1 VARVLRTDRLRLGY
15 FSGSVVSRVA
25 RDGGGY
31 ARQGLEVTE
40 HPVASSVEQIQALL
54 DGDLD
59 LVLTSP
65 DNVATYRFN
74 AGNPLGRRADVRI
87 VRPVDHGLGLSLLAT
102 PEVTGLEALRGGSVA
117 VDVPASG
124 FAFALYAVM
133 ESAGLR
139 PERDYRVVALGSTPR
154 RAAALRAGECAGT
167 LLNAGHDVDAEA
179 VGCRR
184 LARVVDVVGPYLG
197 AVLAARGDWLDR
209 SEAVVGRFL
218 KAWSEATARVLD
230 AAAGPPE
237 RGLPD
242 ATLATLCSPRE
253 GVILDPRVDLSAL
266 RTVVDLRDRFGGF
279 ERGIDVAAVRDG
291 GLGLLDERFTAAT
304 IVQSD

>member
-1 VARVLRTDRLRLGY
+1 
-15 FSGSVVSRVA
+15 
-25 RDGGGY
+25 
-31 ARQGLEVTE
+31 
-40 HPVASSVEQIQALL
+40 VEQIRALL

-87 VRPVDHGLGLSLLAT
+87 VRPVDHGLGLSLLAI
-102 PEVTGLEALRGGSVA
+102 PEVPGLEALRGAAVG

-124 FAFALYAVM
+124 FAFALYAVT

-154 RAAALRAGECAGT
+154 RAAALRAGECAAT

-179 VGCRR
+179 LGCRR

-197 AVLAARGDWLDR
+197 AVLAARGEWLDR
-209 SEAVVGRFL
+209 SEPVVRRFL
-218 KAWSEATARVLD
+218 EAWSEATARVLD

-242 ATLATLCSPRE
+242 ATLATLRSPRE
-253 GVILDPRVDLSAL
+253 GVILDSRVDLTAL
-266 RTVVDLRDRFGGF
+266 RTVVDLRERFGGF
-279 ERGIDVAAVRDG
+279 EPGVDVAAVRDG

-304 IVQSD
+304 IVQTD

>member
-1 VARVLRTDRLRLGY
+1 LGY

-25 RDGGGY
+25 REGGGY
-31 ARQGLEVTE
+31 ARHGLEVTE
-40 HPVASSVEQIQALL
+40 HPVASSVDQIRALL

-74 AGNPLGRRADVRI
+74 AGNPLGARADVRI
-87 VRPVDHGLGLSLLAT
+87 VRPVDHGLGLSLLVA
-102 PEVTGLEALRGGSVA
+102 PEVTGPEALRGAAVA

-124 FAFALYAVM
+124 FAFALYAVT
-133 ESAGLR
+133 EAAGLR

-154 RAAALRAGECAGT
+154 RAAALRAGDCAAT

-209 SEAVVGRFL
+209 HEQVVGRFL
-218 KAWSEATARVLD
+218 QAWSEATARVLD
-230 AAAGPPE
+230 SGGEPPE

-242 ATLATLCSPRE
+242 ATLATLRSPRE
-253 GVILDPRVDLSAL
+253 GVIVDSLVDLTAL
-266 RTVVDLRDRFGGF
+266 RTVVDLRERFGGF
-279 ERGIDVAAVRDG
+279 EAGVDVAAVRDG
-291 GLGLLDERFTAAT
+291 RLGLLDERFTAAT
-304 IVQSD
+304 IVQFD